1 VQDRLHDVFVAAAA
15 ATRIASLQALE
26 QNYITFK
33 ALSLGAGQQQ
43 QQPAPASIA
52 ALGSSSEP
60 AGMDVSDDD
69 DEDEAAAAGASSMA
83 VDSMDTDSAAAAA
96 AAPGGRKGKGK
107 VSAEFK
113 EIVMAVLTAGGFDQM
128 RPAKMT
134 QEDFLKLLADFNAAG
149 IHFS

>member
-1 VQDRLHDVFVAAAA
+1 MCLHALRLLLLEFVAVV
-15 ATRIASLQALE
+15 LQALE

-43 QQPAPASIA
+43 QQQQPAAASIA

-60 AGMDVSDDD
+60 AGMDMSDEE
-69 DEDEAAAAGASSMA
+69 DEEEEAAAAAGGSSMA
-83 VDSMDTDSAAAAA
+83 VDSMDTDTAAAAG
-96 AAPGGRKGKGK
+96 GGRKGKGK

-113 EIVMAVLTAGGFDQM
+113 EKVMAVLTAGGFDQM
-128 RPAKMT
+128 RPAKMS

>member
-1 VQDRLHDVFVAAAA
+1 LCLLLLLALVSLM
-15 ATRIASLQALE
+15 LQALE

-43 QQPAPASIA
+43 QQQPAPASIA

-60 AGMDVSDDD
+60 AGMDMSDDED
-69 DEDEAAAAGASSMA
+69 DDEAAAAAGGSSSMA
-83 VDSMDTDSAAAAA
+83 VDGMDTDAA
-96 AAPGGRKGKGK
+96 AAPAAAGGRKGKGK

-113 EIVMAVLTAGGFDQM
+113 DLVMSVLTAGGFDQM
-128 RPAKMT
+128 RPAKMS